1 MVVTSGG
8 DSISL
13 WQSRGLLGEETL
25 IQSASRPR
33 RGAWSAP
40 GVISASAPAP
50 NYGVAAVPK
59 LGVAPSAE
67 AFAVWRCLDGTDW
80 MVEAASRPPMNPGG
94 RITAGPPVQAVGN
107 AFPSRDQ

>member
-1 MVVTSGG
+1 MRPAATRRPTHSPQSGPL
-8 DSISL
+8 SL
-13 WQSRGLLGEETL
+13 LVG
-25 IQSASRPR
+25 
-33 RGAWSAP
+33 

-67 AFAVWRCLDGTDW
+67 AFAVWRCFGGTDW